1 MTTKISELERL
12 TQKHYDKLVETA
24 NTFHSDNPYMQEFVN
39 HLLYDYLYDINAIY
53 KETTVQELAQE
64 LGGMRAY
71 RQALTF
77 DLDNLDLIV
86 KVATQVFYNSQA
98 EITSY
103 SEDPTET
110 NDISREYLSDFYKI
124 YNEYLN

>member
-39 HLLYDYLYDINAIY
+39 HLLYDYLFDINAVY

-64 LGGMRAY
+64 LGGIRAY

-77 DLDNLDLIV
+77 DLDNLELIV
-86 KVATQVFYNSQA
+86 KVATKVFYNSQA

-110 NDISREYLSDFYKI
+110 IDISQEYLSDFYKI